1 MLSVQNIFASKTVVE
16 LSHLIKYIDTKVLIR
31 VWFILPA
38 SILSGFLDFAA
49 VAVIGRLTGSLV
61 GSDLGNLLPGI
72 KVFGASVYEQSL
84 WLIAIFIV
92 VNWLQSIVRL
102 TLRLLQENLAGELWL
117 DLSGRIYTQ
126 ILAQPYENH
135 LSGSIT
141 SLASDL
147 LSNLEALLRDILTP
161 SLRAISCVISIFML
175 VAGILYVGGSS
186 SFVLIVSMLMMYVV
200 LSYSITP
207 ILRVSSK
214 LKIIARERYT
224 KSFFESLKSIADLK
238 LGLNEKYF
246 INRYIDATQTYKKS
260 VVNAVVFPEIPRLF
274 IEPLGITAIFLV
286 GVLPQVLSGQQE
298 KIIEILP
305 FLSILS
311 VGALRL
317 AKPLQ
322 DLFAS
327 ISILRGGLPE
337 IKNIISLINKTNSFK
352 PLHVGKDSICA
363 EGIFPLRSIGLVD
376 VQYTYPGASKPVLSG
391 INIDIPI
398 GSRVAFV
405 GPSGSGKTTAANILL
420 SLLSPQRGSL
430 VLDGIPLIDSEI
442 STWYKC
448 CAKVPQSIQLLSDS
462 IVANVAFG
470 EIAQEI
476 DEDKVWDALSAAQL
490 NEIVSDLP
498 YGIYSPIGDNGI
510 GLSGG
515 QRQRLALARAFYR
528 QAKFLILDEA
538 TSALDNQTESE
549 VIQSLEIIGRRC
561 TTLVIAHRLSTI
573 IKCDRIYEF
582 SDGEIIASGNFDQ
595 LRESSSSFRS
605 MIELQSFDV

>member
-1 MLSVQNIFASKTVVE
+1 MQNLFASKTVVG
-16 LSHLIKYIDTKVLIR
+16 LSQLIKYIDSKVLFR
-31 VWFILPA
+31 LWFLLPV
-38 SILSGFLDFAA
+38 SILLGFLDFAA

-92 VNWLQSIVRL
+92 VNWLQSVVRLIVRL
-102 TLRLLQENLAGELWL
+102 MQENLAGELWL
-117 DLSGRIYTQ
+117 DLAGRIFRQ
-126 ILAQPYENH
+126 ILLQPYERH
-135 LSGSIT
+135 LSGSVT

-161 SLRAISCVISIFML
+161 SLRAMSCLINIIML
-175 VAGILYVGGSS
+175 VAGILYAGGGS
-186 SFVLIVSMLMMYVV
+186 SFVLIVSMLLMYVA

-207 ILRVSSK
+207 TLRVASK
-214 LKIIARERYT
+214 LKVITRDKYT
-224 KSFFESLKSIADLK
+224 KNFFESLKSIDDLK
-238 LGLNEKYF
+238 LGLKEQYF
-246 INRYIDATQTYKKS
+246 INRYADATQIYKKS
-260 VVNAVVFPEIPRLF
+260 VVNSMVFPEIPRLF

-286 GVLPQVLSGQQE
+286 GVFPQVLTGQQE
-298 KIIEILP
+298 KIVEVLP
-305 FLSILS
+305 LLSILS

-337 IKNIISLINKTNSFK
+337 IKNIISLIDKTSSLK
-352 PLHVGKDSICA
+352 VADIRKAEICA
-363 EGIFPLRSIGLVD
+363 EGIFPLRSIGLSD
-376 VQYTYPGASKPVLSG
+376 VHYMYPGSNKSVLKG
-391 INIDIPI
+391 INVDIPV

-420 SLLSPQRGSL
+420 SLLHPQKGAL
-430 VLDGIPLIDSEI
+430 VLDGISLLDNEVP
-442 STWYKC
+442 TWHKC

-462 IVANVAFG
+462 IIANVAFG
-470 EIAQEI
+470 EEVQEI
-476 DEDKVWDALSAAQL
+476 DEDKVWDALRAAQL
-490 NEIVSDLP
+490 DEIVSELP
-498 YGIYSPIGDNGI
+498 YGIFSQIGDNGVA
-510 GLSGG
+510 LSGG

-549 VIQSLEIIGRRC
+549 VIQSLEIVGRRC

-582 SDGEIIASGNFDQ
+582 SGGEIVASGNFDQ
-595 LRESSSSFRS
+595 LRELSPTFRN
-605 MIELQSFDV
+605 MIELQSFNQ